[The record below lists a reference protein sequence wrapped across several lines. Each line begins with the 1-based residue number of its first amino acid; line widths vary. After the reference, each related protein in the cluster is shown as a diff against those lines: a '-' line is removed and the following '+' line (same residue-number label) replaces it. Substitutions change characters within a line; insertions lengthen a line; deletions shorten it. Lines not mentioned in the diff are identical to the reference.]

1 MLPIDFVALV
11 CYNLVDKN
19 YCARFLW
26 GVALILYQILALPDL
41 TGRFLIMEIRRILSG
56 ALAAVIAATAISVTS
71 FAAKPK
77 SISLEGYEVIDAA
90 RLDHVQFNTDK
101 PHAMTFSIRGGTA
114 TVAFWR
120 QENKPVMKGRKDAF
134 VYYLEDDNTTSG
146 LGMRL
151 GSDVLDY
158 EGELL
163 QLPIG
168 NYVILWN
175 DTDYA
180 DMVYWLDWG
189 KAGSGT
195 YDFSKDKYVMVQKSI
210 TPQMALH
217 RLVSPRS
224 LMQAHQLSSTRTP
237 RLS

>member
-1 MLPIDFVALV
+1 
-11 CYNLVDKN
+11 
-19 YCARFLW
+19 
-26 GVALILYQILALPDL
+26 
-41 TGRFLIMEIRRILSG
+41 MEIRRILSG
-56 ALAAVIAATAISVTS
+56 ALAAVIAATAMSVTT
-71 FAAKPK
+71 FAAMPE

-90 RLDHVQFNTDK
+90 RLDHVQFKTDK

-134 VYYLEDDNTTSG
+134 VYYLEDYTTTSG

-151 GSDVLDY
+151 ESDVLDY

-168 NYVILWN
+168 NCVILWN

-180 DMVYWLDWG
+180 DMVYWLNWG

-195 YDFSKDKYVMVQKSI
+195 YDFSKDKKVTYKEGSIPDTETYLLRKGRTVNIDDYIDVKAGSTFKSSNKNVLTVSSDGTIKAVSSGSAYVTVKKGKTTTKVYFCVM
-210 TPQMALH
+210 P
-217 RLVSPRS
+217 
-224 LMQAHQLSSTRTP
+224 
-237 RLS
+237 

>member
-1 MLPIDFVALV
+1 MKI
-11 CYNLVDKN
+11 K
-19 YCARFLW
+19 
-26 GVALILYQILALPDL
+26 
-41 TGRFLIMEIRRILSG
+41 RILSG
-56 ALAAVIAATAISVTS
+56 ALAAVIAATAMSVTT

-90 RLDHVQFNTDK
+90 RLDHVQFKTDK
-101 PHAMTFSIRGGTA
+101 PHAMTFSINGGTA

-151 GSDVLDY
+151 ESDVLDY

-163 QLPIG
+163 ELPIG

-180 DMVYWLDWG
+180 DMVYWVNWG
-189 KAGSGT
+189 KANGGT
-195 YDFSKDKYVMVQKSI
+195 YDFSKDKKVTYRTGSVPEQETYLLRKGRTVNVSDYIDIEAGSTFKSSNKNVLTVSSDGTIKVVGSGDAYVTVKKGKKTTKVYFNVM
-210 TPQMALH
+210 P
-217 RLVSPRS
+217 
-224 LMQAHQLSSTRTP
+224 
-237 RLS
+237 